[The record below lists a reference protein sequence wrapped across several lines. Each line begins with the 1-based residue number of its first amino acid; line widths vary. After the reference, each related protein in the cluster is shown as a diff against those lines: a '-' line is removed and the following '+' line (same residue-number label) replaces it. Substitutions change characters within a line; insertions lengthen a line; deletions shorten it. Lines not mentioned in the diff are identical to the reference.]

1 MTLDDGFV
9 LSAYSS
15 LDLMSDPPARHDRA
29 PALSRSIRLLGVLAV
44 VSALAWAIVWAIE
57 RPAPSETISAPSL
70 IVLISLDTL
79 HPDHL
84 GTYGHVRDTSPV
96 LDALADRGV
105 VFEDASSTAPW
116 TLPAHASML
125 TGLYPSQADVRRS
138 PNRLTES
145 IPTLAGQLREAG
157 YRTIGIANTFWFSIG
172 KFSQGFD
179 EWEVLDDET
188 VDILRGMEPTKT
200 QTAEGQGER
209 TTQLALNALNAH
221 RERSVFLFLHYFDIH
236 SDYVS
241 LPEFEE
247 LFLPSSFRGES
258 RVDGSTVQLD
268 SILAGTTVLDD
279 REREE
284 LRKLYDAGIRQ
295 LDHRL
300 APLFDWIERAVGWKQ
315 ALVVVTSDHGEAFF
329 EHDSPGASVKHGNTQ
344 YQEQVRVPLIM
355 AGRDLPPGLRITDPV
370 SLIDIAPTLLG
381 AAGVAPTNPLPGYD
395 LARHWREG
403 EAPDSSRAIYTQSAP
418 AMNGDWI
425 RAVRRR
431 RHKLIV
437 NTKLGTRELY
447 DLVVDAAE
455 TQNLAESKFDLAR
468 ELAALLDDFERRHP
482 DPALAPEF
490 EIDEATR
497 ERLRALGYT
506 EQE

>member
-1 MTLDDGFV
+1 
-9 LSAYSS
+9 
-15 LDLMSDPPARHDRA
+15 MSTPR
-29 PALSRSIRLLGVLAV
+29 V
-44 VSALAWAIVWAIE
+44 
-57 RPAPSETISAPSL
+57 

-79 HPDHL
+79 RPDHL
-84 GTYGHVRDTSPV
+84 GTYGHARDTSPV

-125 TGLYPSQADVRRS
+125 TGLYPSQADVRVS
-138 PNRLTES
+138 PNRFTES
-145 IPTLAGQLREAG
+145 IPTLAAQLRDAG
-157 YRTIGIANTFWFSIG
+157 YRTVGIATTFWFSIG

-188 VDILRGMEPTKT
+188 ADILRGTEPKKT
-200 QTAEGQGER
+200 QTAEGLGER
-209 TTQLALNALNAH
+209 TTQLALNALGAH
-221 RERSVFLFLHYFDIH
+221 RERPVFLFLHYFDIH

-247 LFLPSSFRGES
+247 LFLPSNFRSES

-284 LRKLYDAGIRQ
+284 LRTLYDAGIRQ
-295 LDHRL
+295 LDDRL
-300 APLFDWIERAVGWKQ
+300 APLFDWIEREVGWKQ

-329 EHDSPGASVKHGNTQ
+329 EHDSPAASVKHGNTQ

-355 AGRDLPPGLRITDPV
+355 AGGDLPARLRITDPV
-370 SLIDIAPTLLG
+370 SLVDIAPTLLS
-381 AAGVAPTNPLPGYD
+381 AAAVTPTNPLPGYD

-403 EAPDSSRAIYTQSAP
+403 AAPDSSRAIYSQSAP

-425 RAVRRR
+425 RAVRRG

-447 DLVVDAAE
+447 DLTADAAE
-455 TQNLAESKFDLAR
+455 AHNLADSQPDLAR
-468 ELAALLDDFERRHP
+468 ELAALLADFERRHP
-482 DPALAPEF
+482 DPERAPEF
-490 EIDEATR
+490 EIDEDTR

>member
-1 MTLDDGFV
+1 V
-9 LSAYSS
+9 
-15 LDLMSDPPARHDRA
+15 
-29 PALSRSIRLLGVLAV
+29 
-44 VSALAWAIVWAIE
+44 
-57 RPAPSETISAPSL
+57 

-79 HPDHL
+79 RPDHL

-105 VFEDASSTAPW
+105 VFEDASSTSPW

-125 TGLYPSQADVRRS
+125 TGLYPSQANVRRS
-138 PNRLTES
+138 PDRLPAS
-145 IPTLAGQLREAG
+145 IPTLAAQLREAG
-157 YRTIGIANTFWFSIG
+157 YRTVGMATSLWFSIG

-179 EWEVLDDET
+179 DWRTVDDEAA
-188 VDILRGMEPTKT
+188 DILRGIEPETK
-200 QTAEGQGER
+200 QTAEGLGER
-209 TTQLALNALNAH
+209 ITGFGLQVLNAH
-221 RERSVFLFLHYFDIH
+221 RKRPVFLFLHYFDIH

-241 LPEFEE
+241 LPEFEGI
-247 LFLPSSFRGES
+247 FLPSDFRSKS

-284 LRKLYDAGIRQ
+284 LRILYDAGIRQ

-300 APLFDWIERAVGWKQ
+300 APLFDWIEQEVGWKQ

-329 EHDSPGASVKHGNTQ
+329 EHDSHGGTVKHGNTQ
-344 YQEQVRVPLIM
+344 YQEQMRVPLIM
-355 AGRDLPPGLRITDPV
+355 AGSDLPAGLRINDPV
-370 SLIDIAPTLLG
+370 SLIDIAPTLLA
-381 AAGVAPTNPLPGYD
+381 AAGVAPTNSLPGYD
-395 LARHWREG
+395 LARHWQKG
-403 EAPDSSRAIYTQSAP
+403 DVPGPSRAIYAQSAP
-418 AMNGDWI
+418 ATNGDWL
-425 RAVRRR
+425 RAVRRGR
-431 RHKLIV
+431 YKLII

-447 DLVVDAAE
+447 DLSADPAE
-455 TQNLAESKFDLAR
+455 TQNLAESQPDLTR

-482 DPALAPEF
+482 DPERAQEF